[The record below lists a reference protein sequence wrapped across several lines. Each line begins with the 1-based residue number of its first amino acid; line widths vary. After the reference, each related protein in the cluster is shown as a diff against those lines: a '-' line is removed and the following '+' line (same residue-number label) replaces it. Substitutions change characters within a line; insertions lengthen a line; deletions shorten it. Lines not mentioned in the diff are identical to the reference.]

1 MNNPHFEMIPL
12 IRSHNTPQEVQDEL
26 TNWNCEISFHY
37 QTTVETF
44 WTDHVKE
51 LPLFFAWLL
60 KIGAISSEQFDEL
73 ANAPTGNKH
82 FSIGIGE

>member
-37 QTTVETF
+37 QTTIETF

-60 KIGAISSEQFDEL
+60 KIGAITLHEL
-73 ANAPTGNKH
+73 TELKKDNGTVKYIT
-82 FSIGIGE
+82 IGIGE